1 MLPFIEV
8 LGKQIPMYSV
18 MTLLGAV
25 LGLLYFKLREK
36 KMRFPE
42 ADAELA
48 LIYCFL
54 GLLIGAKIL
63 YLITV
68 WPEFVYDLRFVFS
81 QTDAFLQKYLQG
93 GFVFYGGM
101 LGAVFS
107 GWLYCRINKLDFFAL
122 CEVLMPVFAL
132 LHAFGRF
139 GCFCMGCCYGT
150 LSETLGIAYTH
161 SPVAPNGIPLLPVQL
176 FEAAFELTMSGILAI
191 MARRGNSGR
200 AMLSLWSVSYGVF
213 RFGLEFFRGDSIR
226 GSIGIFSTSQWIS
239 IFVVILGIVVWVR
252 RKTKKVEET
261 A

>member
-18 MTLLGAV
+18 MTLLGAG

-81 QTDAFLQKYLQG
+81 QTDTFLQDLQG

-150 LSETLGIAYTH
+150 LSETLAIAYTH

-176 FEAAFELTMSGILAI
+176 FEAAFELTHVWHPCDHGQTWKLRQGNAEPVVCILW
-191 MARRGNSGR
+191 RVPV
-200 AMLSLWSVSYGVF
+200 WTGVLP
-213 RFGLEFFRGDSIR
+213 GASIR
-226 GSIGIFSTSQWIS
+226 GSIGIFSHRSGYPS
-239 IFVVILGIVVWVR
+239 LSSYS
-252 RKTKKVEET
+252 ES
-261 A
+261 